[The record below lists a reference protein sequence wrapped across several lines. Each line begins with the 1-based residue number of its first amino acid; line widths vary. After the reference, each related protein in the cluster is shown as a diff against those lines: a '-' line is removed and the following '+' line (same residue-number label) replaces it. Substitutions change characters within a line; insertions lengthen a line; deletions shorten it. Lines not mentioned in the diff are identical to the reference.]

1 VLGVRCC
8 GAPVIDGTGR
18 VRGAISVAGP
28 TFRLT
33 MPRLELL
40 GPEIA
45 QAARRI
51 GAQLDATQARSP
63 HGPVTVVDGP
73 WAFRGAYPLWSEG
86 KRALYWADALGP
98 ALHVADGRRDR
109 VVTEFDSPL
118 DTLLLHDDG
127 VAVGQAEG
135 WSLVDGGGAPH
146 RAGRLPR
153 RRLRAAS
160 VRPDG
165 MLWACLEDGER
176 WRISDLSAGGQPSG
190 GWHLNEPAEALAWN
204 EEGNT
209 AYAVAPESG
218 TVYELREGNATVR
231 RVATLPKAS
240 GTLSGVAV
248 DRAGGVWTALQDGWS
263 VVRFG
268 ADGALDRVVA
278 VPVPS
283 PTDVAF
289 GGAALDTL
297 YVTTARANLS
307 REALANAPLAGR
319 LLSIKSEFGGTP
331 ATPWRH
337 ASR

>member
-1 VLGVRCC
+1 
-8 GAPVIDGTGR
+8 
-18 VRGAISVAGP
+18 
-28 TFRLT
+28 
-33 MPRLELL
+33 
-40 GPEIA
+40 
-45 QAARRI
+45 
-51 GAQLDATQARSP
+51 
-63 HGPVTVVDGP
+63 
-73 WAFRGAYPLWSEG
+73 
-86 KRALYWADALGP
+86 
-98 ALHVADGRRDR
+98 
-109 VVTEFDSPL
+109 
-118 DTLLLHDDG
+118 
-127 VAVGQAEG
+127 
-135 WSLVDGGGAPH
+135 
-146 RAGRLPR
+146 
-153 RRLRAAS
+153 
-160 VRPDG
+160 
-165 MLWACLEDGER
+165 
-176 WRISDLSAGGQPSG
+176 
-190 GWHLNEPAEALAWN
+190 
-204 EEGNT
+204 
-209 AYAVAPESG
+209 VAPESG
-218 TVYELREGNATVR
+218 TIYELREGNATVR